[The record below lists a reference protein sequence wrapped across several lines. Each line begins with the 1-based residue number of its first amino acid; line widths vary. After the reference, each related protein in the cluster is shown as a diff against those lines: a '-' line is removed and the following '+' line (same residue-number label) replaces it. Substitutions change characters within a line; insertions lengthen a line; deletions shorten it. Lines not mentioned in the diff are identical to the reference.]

1 MAWLAGSRGR
11 TWSTAAEEAVAAEE
25 AGVAA
30 VVGVVGTAEA
40 AAEELRMELLPN
52 LQPLTM
58 IWHTQRRTLSTFRH
72 WRGRRQGLQT

>member
-40 AAEELRMELLPN
+40 AAEEAVEVEVEEA
-52 LQPLTM
+52 
-58 IWHTQRRTLSTFRH
+58 
-72 WRGRRQGLQT
+72 GRIRSAGQSARCGR